1 MVGIA
6 RSIHYSNSAMTMDST
21 FGDSK
26 EALMAID
33 FGVKREN
40 SFSCTLSDEIHNVI
54 DEMLKKR
61 YSHVPVIDKDN
72 KLIGVFSEST
82 MMEVWKEGTGQIRA
96 TVMRDIEEYL
106 KIDRHKFDEFKFVSK
121 KSTTAYLQK
130 LYEEILKE
138 GKRIGML
145 FVTETGSQDEPLLG
159 IITEWDV
166 AKVLDMSSSV
176 N

>member
-1 MVGIA
+1 M
-6 RSIHYSNSAMTMDST
+6 
-21 FGDSK
+21 
-26 EALMAID
+26 
-33 FGVKREN
+33 
-40 SFSCTLSDEIHNVI
+40 
-54 DEMLKKR
+54 
-61 YSHVPVIDKDN
+61 
-72 KLIGVFSEST
+72 IGVFSEST

-106 KIDRHKFDEFKFVSK
+106 KIDRHKFDEFQFVSK
-121 KSTTAYLQK
+121 KSTTAHLQK

-166 AKVLDMSSSV
+166 AKVLDMASSS